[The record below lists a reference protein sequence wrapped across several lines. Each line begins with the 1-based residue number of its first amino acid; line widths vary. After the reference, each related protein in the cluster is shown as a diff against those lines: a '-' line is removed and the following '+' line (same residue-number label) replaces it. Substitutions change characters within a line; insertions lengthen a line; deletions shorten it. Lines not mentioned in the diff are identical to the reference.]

1 MIPNL
6 HGHQQAKAVANLI
19 SHGAIEGT
27 DWRIGDSPIDWHGQP
42 CVIEFGPVIGV
53 NNDIRPADPHA
64 LPVLIR
70 SSAVRLLGVRQVADK
85 MDAEEFPEEMPYALE
100 PYRLDAN

>member
-1 MIPNL
+1 MIPNP
-6 HGHQQAKAVANLI
+6 HGHQQQPKAVANLI

-27 DWRIGDSPIDWHGQP
+27 DWRIGDSPIDWHGRP

-53 NNDIRPADPHA
+53 NNGIRPAGPHA

-70 SSAVRLLGVRQVADK
+70 RGVPRG
-85 MDAEEFPEEMPYALE
+85 DALRPGALRAGRE
-100 PYRLDAN
+100 LTGGRP